1 MIWDGPDVK
10 VREINQ
16 TINVVLLN
24 HAEATPPISARGKV
38 VFRKASPWCENGWG
52 PLFPAVVSA
61 SNAGAWSPQG
71 RICKGR
77 WMEGLREREQ
87 AGTHSMSRSPPG
99 GPGTRGG
106 SHRLWLQWNVLRKP
120 EPGEVNTVPRGQ
132 RSCWP
137 QERRADVH
145 QLLPR
150 VNGNVQKPQGAPAS
164 CLPSRAGSSHPRGP
178 PHWETWLWGTQF
190 ALGMLTH
197 YKATT
202 LRWEKGIFFLTPL
215 TVHQASPISR
225 LQTNTSY
232 QIGSSIR
239 LEIKCSVC
247 VMSLNHPE
255 TNPCPLVCE
264 TNCLPRNIPGAK
276 KGWGPPVHVSYLLV

>member
-1 MIWDGPDVK
+1 MYTSCCLASTATYRNPKALLLPVCPPGLAAV
-10 VREINQ
+10 
-16 TINVVLLN
+16 TLVVL
-24 HAEATPPISARGKV
+24 
-38 VFRKASPWCENGWG
+38 
-52 PLFPAVVSA
+52 
-61 SNAGAWSPQG
+61 
-71 RICKGR
+71 
-77 WMEGLREREQ
+77 
-87 AGTHSMSRSPPG
+87 
-99 GPGTRGG
+99 
-106 SHRLWLQWNVLRKP
+106 
-120 EPGEVNTVPRGQ
+120 
-132 RSCWP
+132 
-137 QERRADVH
+137 
-145 QLLPR
+145 
-150 VNGNVQKPQGAPAS
+150 
-164 CLPSRAGSSHPRGP
+164 
-178 PHWETWLWGTQF
+178 TQF

-264 TNCLPRNIPGAK
+264 TNCLPRNVPGAK
-276 KGWGPPVHVSYLLV
+276 KG